1 MTAVLAVLLGLLYF
15 MIFGFSAQNAEESG
29 SLSLRVSGKF
39 AEIYNS
45 LSGERMSREDLGR
58 LAEGMEHSV
67 RKLAHFAE
75 YACMGVLVYGLLC
88 QWMEKGRR
96 RCLLTAA
103 WVFLSAAGDELHQY
117 FVPGRYASF
126 LDVLLDTWGGVCGML
141 FCILTVWVCGKWA
154 GRRGANRGDAPETD
168 GSGQER
174 I

>member
-1 MTAVLAVLLGLLYF
+1 M
-15 MIFGFSAQNAEESG
+15 
-29 SLSLRVSGKF
+29 
-39 AEIYNS
+39 
-45 LSGERMSREDLGR
+45 
-58 LAEGMEHSV
+58 
-67 RKLAHFAE
+67 
-75 YACMGVLVYGLLC
+75 
-88 QWMEKGRR
+88 
-96 RCLLTAA
+96 LTAA

-141 FCILTVWVCGKWA
+141 FCILTVWLCGKWA